1 MWGHRS
7 QIKKIWFGQMES
19 KRNRHFPQYMVS
31 PYDVLHTPWRQCFSV
46 ISFMISP
53 SFLWVSS
60 RKLDNIFLKQGG
72 SPAMARIPLKPV
84 SNLFLLLFL
93 MWTNDVDLVLQISL
107 NPCSLLLTLVFSIWE
122 NCEEQDAYLSRSCGN
137 LSGHMSWGLLCGGEM
152 LDPSA
157 ANPASS
163 GTGTRRLMLQT
174 PSHVNGLWCWL
185 WCLPKYL

>member
-1 MWGHRS
+1 MLLSSIFHG
-7 QIKKIWFGQMES
+7 
-19 KRNRHFPQYMVS
+19 FPQF
-31 PYDVLHTPWRQCFSV
+31 PLGFKQEAH
-46 ISFMISP
+46 
-53 SFLWVSS
+53 
-60 RKLDNIFLKQGG
+60 LDNIFLKTAWREQGG
-72 SPAMARIPLKPV
+72 SPAMATIPLKPV

-137 LSGHMSWGLLCGGEM
+137 LSSHTSWGLLCGGEM

-157 ANPASS
+157 ANPASLRILGAGSS
-163 GTGTRRLMLQT
+163 GTGTLRLMLQT
-174 PSHVNGLWCWL
+174 PSHVSGLWCWL